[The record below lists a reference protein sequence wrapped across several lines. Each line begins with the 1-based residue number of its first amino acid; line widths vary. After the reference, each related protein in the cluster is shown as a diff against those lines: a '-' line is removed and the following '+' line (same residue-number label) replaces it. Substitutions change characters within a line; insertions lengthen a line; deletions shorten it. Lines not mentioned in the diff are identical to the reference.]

1 MSEAIATRIV
11 RLKVEGMG
19 CDGCVAAVQA
29 ALEGAPGVITA
40 LVELKGGT
48 AEVEAAAATDPGTLV
63 AAVTAEGYDAH
74 IMG

>member
-29 ALEGAPGVITA
+29 ALEGVPGVIRA
-40 LVELKGGT
+40 LVELNGAM
-48 AEVEAAAATDPGTLV
+48 AEVEAAAGTEPMALV
-63 AAVTAEGYDAH
+63 AAVEAAGYDASTD
-74 IMG
+74 I